1 MQTNTATPEMLVHI
15 NRFVAECQE
24 MVDVAFASPHWAP
37 PKLLVEYGKRY
48 AKVVK
53 TEPHTRSVYAFIDIA
68 TGDVLKA
75 ASWAAPAKHV
85 RGNVKAHAKTC
96 ATGHGI
102 VYLR

>member
-1 MQTNTATPEMLVHI
+1 MQTNTATPEMLVHV

-24 MVDVAFASPHWAP
+24 MVNVAYASPHREP

-53 TEPHTRSVYAFIDIA
+53 TEPHTRSVYGFIDIA

-85 RGNVKAHAKTC
+85 RGNVTAHANTC
-96 ATGHGI
+96 AGPYGI